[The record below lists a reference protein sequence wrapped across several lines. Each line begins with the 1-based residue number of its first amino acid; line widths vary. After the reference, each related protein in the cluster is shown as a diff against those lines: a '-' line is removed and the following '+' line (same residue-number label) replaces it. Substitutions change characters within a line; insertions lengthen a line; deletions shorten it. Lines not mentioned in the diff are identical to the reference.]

1 MVIGFIGS
9 GNMAAAMARGWQGA
23 ETSRPKKMLFTDSG
37 SGRARA
43 LADEVGGEA
52 VVTNAE
58 LVRESD
64 FVILAVKPG
73 ALAEVADSL
82 PTPRAVLSLLGAT
95 PLASLAAHFPQ
106 SAVIRLMPNLGVEVR
121 RGVICVAYPDDLDP
135 EVARQARSLLAGIA
149 QVFELP
155 DRQMDV
161 ATALMGCSPAYLAV
175 VAQAMISRAVEGGV
189 EPEQAARMMAES
201 LAGTGELLG
210 RRSPFEIQVAV
221 ASPGGST
228 EAGLEA
234 LDRAGGEAAFEAA
247 FEASLVRMRGG

>member
-23 ETSRPKKMLFTDSG
+23 GKASPDRMLFTDSG

-43 LADEVGGEA
+43 LADEVGGKA
-52 VVTNAE
+52 VDTNDE
-58 LVRESD
+58 LVRNSD
-64 FVILAVKPG
+64 FVVLAVKPN
-73 ALAEVADSL
+73 ALEQVAEAL
-82 PTPRAVLSLLGAT
+82 PAPRAVLSLLGAT
-95 PLASLAAHFPQ
+95 PLSRLTRDFPD

-121 RGVICVAYPDDLDP
+121 RGVICAAHPEGLDP
-135 EVARQARSLLAGIA
+135 EILREARQLLGGIA
-149 QVFELP
+149 RVFELP
-155 DRQMDV
+155 DEQMDV
-161 ATALMGCSPAYLAV
+161 ATALMGCSPAYFAV
-175 VAQAMISRAVEGGV
+175 AAQEMIAEAVAGGIG
-189 EPEQAARMMAES
+189 PEAAARMMAES

-210 RRSPFEIQVAV
+210 HRSPFEIQIAV

-234 LDRAGGEAAFEAA
+234 LDHAGGAAAFKAA